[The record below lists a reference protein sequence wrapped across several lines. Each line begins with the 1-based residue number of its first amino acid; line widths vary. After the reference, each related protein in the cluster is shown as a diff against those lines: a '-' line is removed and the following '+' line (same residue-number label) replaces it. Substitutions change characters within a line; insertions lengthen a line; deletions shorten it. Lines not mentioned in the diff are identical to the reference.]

1 MNRRQAYD
9 GHLNM
14 VLGNVEETITIVDIN
29 EETLEEVIRVSLLVQ
44 SWNSDS
50 LLRYRP
56 WKETLTCFLY
66 AVMVLFW

>member
-56 WKETLTCFLY
+56 
-66 AVMVLFW
+66 